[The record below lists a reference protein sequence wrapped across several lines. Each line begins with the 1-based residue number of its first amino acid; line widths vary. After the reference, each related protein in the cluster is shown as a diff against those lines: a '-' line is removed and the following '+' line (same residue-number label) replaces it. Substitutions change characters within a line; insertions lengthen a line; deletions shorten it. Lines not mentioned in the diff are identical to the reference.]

1 LRIDIDNDNDEPY
14 AIPEDNPFVDDEGE
28 DEIYVYGLRNPY
40 RFSFDRD
47 EEYGMFIGDA
57 GQDLFEE
64 INLVTEPGQNFGW
77 SVKEGTHCFDA
88 DNPMVPPV
96 ECPDMDDRGEPLVD
110 PVIEYLHANVEGG
123 LGIVVVSGY
132 LYRGEAVEPLQ
143 GNFIFGDWSQSFAE
157 PGGRLFMSEP
167 QDEEGLWPITEL
179 IITGEYDGLEYFLLG
194 FGEDQDGELYVLTT
208 DEGGP
213 VGETGQVFRINAA
226 DDPAEEVSFDLTA
239 NNMEFD
245 RNEFIVQA
253 GSQVVIEFENQEQ
266 LPHNF
271 ALYESQDAESPIFVG
286 EIITGPETTTY
297 EFTAPT
303 EAGVYY
309 FQCDIH
315 PTMNGQFVV
324 ED

>member
-1 LRIDIDNDNDEPY
+1 
-14 AIPEDNPFVDDEGE
+14 
-28 DEIYVYGLRNPY
+28 
-40 RFSFDRD
+40 
-47 EEYGMFIGDA
+47 MFIGDA

-64 INLVTEPGQNFGW
+64 VNLVTEPGQNFGW
-77 SVKEGTHCFDA
+77 SVMEGTHCFDA
-88 DNPMVPPV
+88 DNPMTPPV
-96 ECPDMDDRGEPLVD
+96 ECPDVDDRGEPLVD

-179 IITGEYDGLEYFLLG
+179 IITGEYEGLEYFLLG
-194 FGEDQDGELYVLTT
+194 FGEDQDGELYILTT

-213 VGETGQVFRINAA
+213 VGDTGQVFRIIAT
-226 DDPAEEVSFDLTA
+226 DDPAEEVSFELTA

-245 RNEFIVQA
+245 RNEFVVPA

-271 ALYESQDAESPIFVG
+271 SLYESQDADTALFEG
-286 EIITGPETTTY
+286 ETITGPDTITY

-303 EAGVYY
+303 EPGVYY